1 LAGLRLPLGDGERP
15 RLARSAVGVLLF
27 SLSFGGGVLFAG
39 LAPALISLG
48 SFLFLGPGDE
58 REECD
63 GDDAVFTGLK
73 LSLSFSL
80 EGVCLLL
87 GLDLDDCCV
96 VS

>member
-1 LAGLRLPLGDGERP
+1 M
-15 RLARSAVGVLLF
+15 LLF